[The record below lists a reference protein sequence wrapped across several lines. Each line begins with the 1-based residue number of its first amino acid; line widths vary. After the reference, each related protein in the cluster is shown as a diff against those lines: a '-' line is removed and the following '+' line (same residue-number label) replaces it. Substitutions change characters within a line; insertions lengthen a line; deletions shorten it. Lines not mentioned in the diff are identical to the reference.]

1 MALSTLP
8 SLILQ
13 APLLPGL
20 EEVKPLPKDRLVRK
34 PAAQKPPDNK
44 KEERFEGARTATPQE
59 AVVAMRLST
68 GAGTVPV
75 APRDPGQSQTR
86 DRAMRPAR
94 PADSSR
100 LGEVCLAPVAEDRPA
115 ATGASSAAAA
125 KNELETY
132 LWERAAQR
140 VSEPAS
146 SQAASASSQ
155 AAPKRAHEEDAS
167 SPRSSKALSVASSD
181 GDLTP
186 AGIVRA
192 CLSVPTI
199 MISDSDSRGFAR
211 FLAWRPS
218 ALPQLGKVPKLGRNR
233 PRNGG
238 WLGGRP
244 SWRAEGRSPRRRRQ

>member
-13 APLLPGL
+13 VPLLPGL
-20 EEVKPLPKDRLVRK
+20 EEVKPLPKAMPVRK

-100 LGEVCLAPVAEDRPA
+100 LGEVFLAPVAEDRPA

-125 KNELETY
+125 KNELET
-132 LWERAAQR
+132 AQR
-140 VSEPAS
+140 ASEPAS
-146 SQAASASSQ
+146 SQEASASSQ

-167 SPRSSKALSVASSD
+167 SPRSSKALSVASSV